1 MKLNQFLVMSHF
13 HLSSEE
19 QLPRYQKI
27 RNLII
32 NLTSHKPPDAK
43 TSSHQ
48 SKNCKRNKIKTGL
61 RASKNFSSIF
71 KQSQKPVKVVKIF
84 MKIQLFGCAA
94 IETQLNTFLQLDF
107 QSVAI
112 CGVAINLIYM
122 NDKIFEQKKLFFVLS
137 RANCSQIHNKKDFN
151 TLLEFSE

>member
-1 MKLNQFLVMSHF
+1 MKLNHFLVMSHF

-84 MKIQLFGCAA
+84 TKIQLFGCAA

-122 NDKIFEQKKLFFVLS
+122 NDKIFEQKKIVFRIIARELLTNS
-137 RANCSQIHNKKDFN
+137 KQKDFN